1 MRLYKS
7 SNGQWFGT
15 QRDAQRGAPRDW
27 TEVDVPTSK
36 QDLINWLCANKVG
49 GGYNKPEDSVV
60 VAPYDPDAPA
70 GPYEPEA
77 TSELL
82 TSDTYSWA
90 RWALDKLV
98 SGQKSEAEEMLK
110 LILKEQKLRL
120 QLSGAMTSDGF
131 LVREK

>member
-7 SNGQWFGT
+7 SDGQWFGT

-49 GGYNKPEDSVV
+49 S
-60 VAPYDPDAPA
+60 A
-70 GPYEPEA
+70 GPQVAAPEVTPTVEPEV
-77 TSELL
+77 TSGLL
-82 TSDTYSWA
+82 TTDAYSWV

-110 LILKEQKLRL
+110 LGLKEQALGLRK
-120 QLSGAMTSDGF
+120 SGAMTSDGF
-131 LVREK
+131 LVREVS

>member
-27 TEVDVPTSK
+27 TEVEVPTSK

-49 GGYNKPEDSVV
+49 S
-60 VAPYDPDAPA
+60 A
-70 GPYEPEA
+70 GPQVTAPEVTTTIEPEA

-82 TSDTYSWA
+82 TSDTYGWA

>member
-27 TEVDVPTSK
+27 TEVEVPTSK

-49 GGYNKPEDSVV
+49 S
-60 VAPYDPDAPA
+60 A
-70 GPYEPEA
+70 GPQVTAPEVTTTVEPEV
-77 TSELL
+77 TSGLL
-82 TSDTYSWA
+82 TTDAYSWVS
-90 RWALDKLV
+90 WALNKLV

-110 LILKEQKLRL
+110 LGLKEQALGLKK
-120 QLSGAMTSDGF
+120 SGAMTSDGF

>member
-49 GGYNKPEDSVV
+49 GGYNKPEDSV
-60 VAPYDPDAPA
+60 A
-70 GPYEPEA
+70 GQYEPEA

>member
-49 GGYNKPEDSVV
+49 S
-60 VAPYDPDAPA
+60 A
-70 GPYEPEA
+70 GPQVTTPEVTTTVEPEV
-77 TSELL
+77 TSGLL
-82 TSDTYSWA
+82 TTDAYSWVS
-90 RWALDKLV
+90 WALNKLV

-110 LILKEQKLRL
+110 LGLKEQALGLKK
-120 QLSGAMTSDGF
+120 SGAMTSDGF